1 MFVKLVLTFAIQVL
15 LMSGVMMVAA
25 RYVRAKK
32 DDFINVLSV
41 TAVGMLVLAVIGFIF
56 PNAWFLHIIAAVVVI
71 FIMGQYIG
79 VDPDMFFV
87 FLVMVVAIQVLIGF
101 AIQLIGIA

>member
-1 MFVKLVLTFAIQVL
+1 MFVKLVITFAIQVL

-56 PNAWFLHIIAAVVVI
+56 PNSWFLYLIAAAVVI
-71 FIMGQYIG
+71 FVMGQYIG

-101 AIQLIGIA
+101 VLQLIAIG